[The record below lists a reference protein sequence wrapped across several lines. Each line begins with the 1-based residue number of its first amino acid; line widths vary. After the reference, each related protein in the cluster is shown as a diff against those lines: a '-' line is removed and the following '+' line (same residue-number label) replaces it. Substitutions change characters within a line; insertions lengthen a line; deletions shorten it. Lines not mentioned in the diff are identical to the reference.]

1 MGTCRH
7 GLVTGSTHLLQQR
20 PLLANQ
26 VGDGVVGCAMSTQ
39 GHDTIIGSVGQ
50 GEDAAPAQLPVR
62 TPGYSGAPCGHLKP
76 GQVSFD
82 AY

>member
-20 PLLANQ
+20 PLSTNQ
-26 VGDGVVGCAMSTQ
+26 VGAGVVGCTMST
-39 GHDTIIGSVGQ
+39 GGRGKIIGSVGQ

-62 TPGYSGAPCGHLKP
+62 TPGYGGSPSGHLKP